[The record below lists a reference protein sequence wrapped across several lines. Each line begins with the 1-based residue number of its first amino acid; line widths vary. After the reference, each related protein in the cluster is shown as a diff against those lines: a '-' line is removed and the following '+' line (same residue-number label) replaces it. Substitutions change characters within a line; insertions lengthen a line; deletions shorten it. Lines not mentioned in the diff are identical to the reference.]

1 MGRQKRLFLVHTLDS
16 YKNHVMSAQPPQNT
30 LHIVAAEPA
39 KTGGYALLDSGDGR
53 KLERFGEVIVDRP
66 EPQAMW
72 SKRLP
77 PKEWDKAH
85 GVFDG
90 GDDDE
95 QGKWSY
101 KGNPP
106 QSWPM
111 EIGGITSI
119 CRFSAFRHMGIFP
132 EQEPH
137 WQWMADRLKSAPEKP
152 RVLNL
157 FAYTGVASL
166 IAGKMG
172 ADVTHVDA
180 SKKSVAWAKENQ
192 SASGLDSSTIRWI
205 VDDARK
211 FVARDVRRGKLY
223 NGLVIDPPK
232 FGRGPEGE
240 KWELFD
246 HLREMMQDCVK
257 LIDPNYGFMIFTAY
271 AIRASALAM
280 DGVMK
285 DVLADR
291 GGTFETG
298 ELAIREAPAP
308 GASVQRLLPT
318 SLYVRWNS

>member
-1 MGRQKRLFLVHTLDS
+1 
-16 YKNHVMSAQPPQNT
+16 MSSHAPPES
-30 LHIVAAEPA
+30 LRIVAAEPA
-39 KTGGYALLDSGDGR
+39 KTGGYALLDSGAGR
-53 KLERFGEVIVDRP
+53 KLEKFGEIIVDRP

-77 PKEWDKAH
+77 QSAWDKAH

-90 GDDDE
+90 GGDDDE
-95 QGKWSY
+95 QGRWVY

-106 QSWPM
+106 HNWPL
-111 EIGGITSI
+111 EIGGITAV
-119 CRFSAFRHMGIFP
+119 CRFSAFRHMGVFP

-137 WQWMADRLKSAPEKP
+137 WSWMSERLKQAPEKAK
-152 RVLNL
+152 VLNL

-166 IAGKMG
+166 IAGRLG
-172 ADVTHVDA
+172 AEVTHVDA
-180 SKKSVAWAKENQ
+180 SKKSVTWAKENQ
-192 SASGLDSSTIRWI
+192 SASGLEEATIRWI

-211 FVARDVRRGKLY
+211 FVAREVRRGKVY
-223 NGLVIDPPK
+223 HGLVIDPPK

-257 LIDPNYGFMIFTAY
+257 LIDPAGGFMIFTAY

-285 DVLADR
+285 DVLAGR
-291 GGTFETG
+291 GGTFESG
-298 ELAIREAPAP
+298 ELAIREAAAP
-308 GASVQRLLPT
+308 DTDVARLLPT